1 MAKLKRKKK
10 EEPTEE
16 SPKINIVGGD
26 LTIPIET
33 TNMLSTGST
42 LLDLNIS
49 GKRRRGGGIPG
60 GILAEVFGRS
70 GCGKTALLVEVCA
83 SAQYTGGHTMIQDP
97 EARLDK
103 EYAHLF
109 GAELNKDNYFRPKY
123 VSELFEAIDNWET
136 DPKCINVIAADS
148 LAAFSTETEMEKG
161 DKRGQ
166 MRAKAFSEGA
176 RKMALKLADQNRIVI
191 CSNQVRQG
199 DYGDITPGGN
209 AIPFYSSLRIKMKQ
223 VDKIEKSRSL
233 KKGKGTGKSIKKVMG
248 IWSECEIVKNSIDDP
263 FRVAPIRLIFGHGID
278 DIGANIQWLK
288 DVRKDTTYYGK
299 YARFEDAIKHVEHDE
314 LESKLREEVIDTWLE
329 IESMFKQNRK
339 PKKRFIL

>member
-10 EEPTEE
+10 EEPKE
-16 SPKINIVGGD
+16 SKLKIIGGD
-26 LTIPIET
+26 LTIPIDVSK
-33 TNMLSTGST
+33 MLSTGST
-42 LLDLNIS
+42 LLDLAIS

-70 GCGKTALLVEVCA
+70 GCGKTALLVELCA
-83 SAQYTGGHTMIQDP
+83 SAQFANGQIMIQDP

-109 GAELNKDNYFRPKY
+109 GAELNKDNYHRPKY
-123 VSELFEAIDNWET
+123 VSELFDIIENWET
-136 DPKCINVIAADS
+136 DPDNINVIAADS

-166 MRAKAFSEGA
+166 MRAKAFSEGT
-176 RKMALKLADQNRIVI
+176 RKMALKLAEENKIVI

-209 AIPFYSSLRIKMKQ
+209 AIPFYASLRIKMGQKE
-223 VDKIEKSRSL
+223 KIEKERGLKGGKKL
-233 KKGKGTGKSIKKVMG
+233 KKVIG

-263 FRVAPIRLIFGHGID
+263 FRKVPIRLIFGHGID
-278 DIGANIQWLK
+278 DIGANLQWLK
-288 DVRKDTTYYGK
+288 DVKKDTKYYGD
-299 YARFEDAIKHVEHDE
+299 YGTFDTAIKHIENEDREVE
-314 LESKLREEVIDTWLE
+314 LREEVMDTWYE
-329 IESMFKQNRK
+329 IESLFQQNRK
-339 PKKRFIL
+339 PKKRFVL